1 MNNNDRLLRL
11 RYAIDLKDTDLI
23 KAFELGG
30 VPLTKEEAQAVLTK
44 VQDKNK
50 DNAENNVY
58 ENHQQP
64 SFDAFLNGLILL
76 ARGPQKDKPIV
87 DTPQKARKSNISTM
101 CC

>member
-50 DNAENNVY
+50 DNA
-58 ENHQQP
+58 P
-64 SFDAFLNGLILL
+64 DA
-76 ARGPQKDKPIV
+76 AATASHRGSSP
-87 DTPQKARKSNISTM
+87 
-101 CC
+101 

>member
-50 DNAENNVY
+50 DNA
-58 ENHQQP
+58 
-64 SFDAFLNGLILL
+64 
-76 ARGPQKDKPIV
+76 
-87 DTPQKARKSNISTM
+87 
-101 CC
+101 

>member
-50 DNAENNVY
+50 DNAENNVSAWTVIS
-58 ENHQQP
+58 P
-64 SFDAFLNGLILL
+64 SDNFPLPIWTAVLKLNL
-76 ARGPQKDKPIV
+76 
-87 DTPQKARKSNISTM
+87 
-101 CC
+101 

>member
-1 MNNNDRLLRL
+1 MLFICSSEVFSLYFL
-11 RYAIDLKDTDLI
+11 TYI

-58 ENHQQP
+58 EKTINNQV
-64 SFDAFLNGLILL
+64 FDAFLNGLILL

-87 DTPQKARKSNISTM
+87 DTSGHRQGDF
-101 CC
+101 

>member
-1 MNNNDRLLRL
+1 MNNNDWLLRL

-30 VPLTKEEAQAVLTK
+30 VRLTKEEAQAVLTK

-58 ENHQQP
+58 EKTINNQV
-64 SFDAFLNGLILL
+64 FDGFLNGLILL
-76 ARGPQKDKPIV
+76 
-87 DTPQKARKSNISTM
+87 
-101 CC
+101 